1 MFICSCKAST
11 LKITAVLL
19 LSLLLLSGLFVFA
32 TPTLSAA
39 AGVETKYRFDG
50 VKTEE
55 DRQRFLKNFGWEV
68 DESPVERVEFTIPAE
83 FDRVMLGYNELQKEL
98 GLDLSRYKKKTVERY
113 TYLVKNY
120 EGYDGKVYCNLI
132 VYRGRV
138 VGGDVSS
145 ADPTGFAHNLERP
158 ERGAT

>member
-1 MFICSCKAST
+1 MFICTCKAST

-19 LSLLLLSGLFVFA
+19 LSVLLLSGLFIFA
-32 TPTLSAA
+32 TPTLSLT
-39 AGVETKYRFDG
+39 AGVETKLRFDG

-55 DRQRFLKNFGWEV
+55 DRQSFLKNLGWEV
-68 DESPVERVEFTIPAE
+68 DPTPVESTSFTIPAE

-120 EGYDGKVYCNLI
+120 EGYEGKVYCNLI
-132 VYRGRV
+132 LYRGRV

-145 ADPTGFAHNLERP
+145 ADPTGFAHNLLRP
-158 ERGAT
+158 EKSGT